1 MPLFSVDTSGYA
13 AGPLDTSQP
22 GRYEIGGF
30 SDVPFTVIDLLS

>member
-1 MPLFSVDTSGYA
+1 MPVFSVDTSGYA
-13 AGPLDTSQP
+13 AAILGTSQS